1 MKKILLISLTSL
13 LAACASDSYVTDVK
27 SESFKEDYTVS
38 KEATIAEVEATVQE
52 ERVVKMSPAP
62 QEQKKV
68 VKMQPEQQKKPVVI
82 APPSEKQK
90 AMNPRYGFTI
100 QVAAVG
106 TQAKVDE
113 FARQLPTSGQPVW
126 ENYKVVNGTKW
137 YTVLYGDYASRKEAA
152 QAVSQ
157 LPSNIRSLKPF
168 VKSIDEIKNSAYP
181 TLNKLN

>member
-1 MKKILLISLTSL
+1 M
-13 LAACASDSYVTDVK
+13 TDVK

-38 KEATIAEVEATVQE
+38 KEVAIKEVEAKSANE
-52 ERVVKMSPAP
+52 ERVVKMAPAQ

-82 APPSEKQK
+82 TAPSEKQK

-113 FARQLPTSGQPVW
+113 FARQLPATGQPVW

-137 YTVLYGDYASRKEAA
+137 YTVLYGDYATRKDAA
-152 QAVSQ
+152 KAASQ
-157 LPSNIRSLKPF
+157 LPSGIRSLKPF